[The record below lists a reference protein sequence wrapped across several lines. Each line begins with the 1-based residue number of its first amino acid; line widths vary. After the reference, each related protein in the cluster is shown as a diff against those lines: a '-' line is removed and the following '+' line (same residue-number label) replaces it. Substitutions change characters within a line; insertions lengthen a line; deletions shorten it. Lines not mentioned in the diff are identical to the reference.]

1 MTTGIVKTLLKI
13 KRNKKEHIKV
23 VLLARS
29 KLNSTEKIISKALLD
44 NKISHEDFTAIIN
57 EEKNYQELKEI
68 IRLMKS
74 QRNDTKKK
82 NLIEEGKRT

>member
-1 MTTGIVKTLLKI
+1 MNDYRNCKNVVKI

-44 NKISHEDFTAIIN
+44 NEISHEDFTAIIN
-57 EEKNYQELKEI
+57 EEKNHQELKEI

-74 QRNDTKKK
+74 QRNDTKK

>member
-44 NKISHEDFTAIIN
+44 NEISHEDFTAIIN

-74 QRNDTKKK
+74 QRNDTKK

>member
-44 NKISHEDFTAIIN
+44 NEISHVDFTAIIN

-74 QRNDTKKK
+74 
-82 NLIEEGKRT
+82 

>member
-1 MTTGIVKTLLKI
+1 M
-13 KRNKKEHIKV
+13 
-23 VLLARS
+23 
-29 KLNSTEKIISKALLD
+29 D
-44 NKISHEDFTAIIN
+44 NEISHEDLTAIIN

-74 QRNDTKKK
+74 QRNDTKK

>member
-74 QRNDTKKK
+74 
-82 NLIEEGKRT
+82 

>member
-1 MTTGIVKTLLKI
+1 MITGIVKTLLKI

-44 NKISHEDFTAIIN
+44 NEISHEDFTAIIN
-57 EEKNYQELKEI
+57 EEKNHQELKEI

-74 QRNDTKKK
+74 QRNDTKK

>member
-1 MTTGIVKTLLKI
+1 MITGIVKTLLKI

-44 NKISHEDFTAIIN
+44 NEISHEDFTAIIN

-82 NLIEEGKRT
+82 V